1 MNKMFLLPKLAF
13 VGIRKNGIT
22 YFPYILAGIFSVFS
36 FFVFS
41 SIINN
46 DLMNKLPHS
55 AYLAVLMGIGLFLL
69 GVILI
74 PFLLY
79 SNSFL
84 IKRRKL
90 ELGLYSILG
99 LEKKHIAIMMS
110 FETLYTF
117 LAVFT
122 GGIIFGVVFS
132 KLMFLVLLN
141 LTRLPVDTGFTFSFT
156 AVRITFY
163 YFAGVF
169 LLNLLVNLVQV
180 FKSNP
185 NDLLKGSKAGE
196 KPPKR
201 LWISAAAGTV
211 LLGAGYY
218 IAIITKVDSSI
229 FSNFLFAVAL
239 VVVGT
244 HFFFKA
250 GILALLRMLKGNR
263 KFYYRKAN
271 YTTISGM
278 LYRMKKSAASLAN
291 ICIFSTMTIITLLC
305 TASLWF
311 GTPSVLDFQYPYDI
325 TIDYKAAGSIDR
337 NGLDSRL
344 SELSGKTHVNIYD
357 KISYAYMGV
366 NALKEDNKFARDSG
380 DKYQLN
386 TETVRLMTLQN
397 YNQIEHKDEALEEN
411 EALIYSTGAD
421 FSFNSVLF
429 GSDRYAVKKELSEAG
444 FDRKS
449 SVKRF
454 GQVYYFIV
462 KDENAINR
470 IIKDM
475 GYQEKSFTN
484 SIAFQV
490 NGKDKNKKEFADK
503 LGGWFKDKKEVVS
516 LQNGIVGRDETISMN
531 GGLLFLGIF
540 FGIIFSMC
548 LLLIM
553 YYKQITE
560 GYDDRDNF
568 NIMQKVGMSD
578 CEVKRT
584 IKRQILLVFLLPLV
598 FAALHTIAGFGI
610 ITQLMGVLFLYNRT
624 LIIAIGVIVSCVFA
638 VLYGLSYVF
647 TSKVYY
653 DIVRQMN

>member
-13 VGIRKNGIT
+13 VGIKKNGIT
-22 YFPYILAGIFSVFS
+22 YFPYILAGMFSVFV

-46 DLMNKLPHS
+46 DLMKKLPHS
-55 AYLAVLMGIGLFLL
+55 TYLVVLMGIGLFLL
-69 GVILI
+69 GVILV

-99 LEKKHIAIMMS
+99 LEKKHIAIMMF
-110 FETLYTF
+110 FETLYVF
-117 LAVFT
+117 LVVFT
-122 GGIIFGVVFS
+122 GGIILGVVFS
-132 KLMFLVLLN
+132 KLLFLVLLN
-141 LTRLPVDTGFTFSFT
+141 LTRLPVETEFTFSF
-156 AVRITFY
+156 VSVKLSFY
-163 YFAGVF
+163 YFAGVN
-169 LLNLLVNLVQV
+169 LLNLIVNLVQV

-185 NDLLKGSKAGE
+185 NDLMKGSKSGE

-201 LWISAAAGTV
+201 LWISALLGVV
-211 LLGAGYY
+211 LLAAGYY
-218 IAIITKVDSSI
+218 IAMVSKVDSGI
-229 FSNFLFAVAL
+229 FTDFLLAVAL
-239 VVVGT
+239 VVLGT

-250 GILALLRMLKGNR
+250 GILALLRILKGNR

-311 GTPSVLDFQYPYDI
+311 GTSGVLDFQYPYDI
-325 TIDYKAAGSIDR
+325 RIDYKANGSIDR
-337 NGLDSRL
+337 NSLNSML
-344 SELSGKTHVNIYD
+344 SQLSGETHVNIYD
-357 KISYAYMGV
+357 KISYAYMITD
-366 NALKEDNKFARDSG
+366 AIKAENKFTKKSG
-380 DKYQLN
+380 NQFQSN
-386 TETVRLMTLQN
+386 AETIKLITLQD
-397 YNQIEHKDEALEEN
+397 YNQTEHQKVYLEEN
-411 EALIYSTGAD
+411 EVLVYSTGTD
-421 FSFNSVLF
+421 FSFNNVLF
-429 GSDRYAVKKELSEAG
+429 GSEKYIVKKELAKAG

-449 SVKRF
+449 AVKRF
-454 GQVYYFIV
+454 NQAYYFIV
-462 KDENAINR
+462 KDETAIKK
-470 IIKDM
+470 IMIEVGDPD
-475 GYQEKSFTN
+475 KSYAD

-490 NGKDKNKKEFADK
+490 NGEDKYEKEFAN
-503 LGGWFKDKKEVVS
+503 LISGWFKDKKEVI
-516 LQNGIVGRDETISMN
+516 LFKNGIVGRDETISMN

-568 NIMQKVGMSD
+568 SIMQKVGMSD
-578 CEVKRT
+578 QEVKGT
-584 IKRQILLVFLLPLV
+584 IKRQILLVFFLPLV
-598 FAALHTIAGFGI
+598 FAFFHTIAGFGM
-610 ITQLMGVLFLYNRT
+610 ITELLGVLFLYNRT
-624 LIIAIGVIVSCVFA
+624 LIIAIAVVVSCIFA
-638 VLYGLSYVF
+638 VLYGMSYIF

-653 DIVRQMN
+653 SIVRQMN

>member
-13 VGIRKNGIT
+13 VGIKKNGIT
-22 YFPYILAGIFSVFS
+22 YFPYILAGMFSVFV

-46 DLMNKLPHS
+46 DLMKKLPHS
-55 AYLAVLMGIGLFLL
+55 TYLVVLMGIGLFLL
-69 GVILI
+69 GVILV

-99 LEKKHIAIMMS
+99 LEKKHIAIMMF
-110 FETLYTF
+110 FETLYVF
-117 LAVFT
+117 LVVFT
-122 GGIIFGVVFS
+122 GGIILGVVFS
-132 KLMFLVLLN
+132 KLLFLVLLN
-141 LTRLPVDTGFTFSFT
+141 LTRLPVETEFTFSF
-156 AVRITFY
+156 VSVKLSFY
-163 YFAGVF
+163 YFAGVN
-169 LLNLLVNLVQV
+169 LLNLIVNLVQV

-185 NDLLKGSKAGE
+185 NDLMKGSKSGE

-201 LWISAAAGTV
+201 LWISALLGVV
-211 LLGAGYY
+211 LLAAGYY
-218 IAIITKVDSSI
+218 IAMVSKIDSGI
-229 FSNFLFAVAL
+229 FTDFLLAVAL
-239 VVVGT
+239 VVLGT

-250 GILALLRMLKGNR
+250 GILALLRILKGNR

-311 GTPSVLDFQYPYDI
+311 GTSGVLDFQYPYDI
-325 TIDYKAAGSIDR
+325 RIDYKANGSIDR
-337 NGLDSRL
+337 NSLNSML
-344 SELSGKTHVNIYD
+344 SQLSGETHVNIYD
-357 KISYAYMGV
+357 KISYAYMITD
-366 NALKEDNKFARDSG
+366 AIKAENKFTKKSG
-380 DKYQLN
+380 NQFQSN
-386 TETVRLMTLQN
+386 AETIKLITLQD
-397 YNQIEHKDEALEEN
+397 YNQTEHQKVYLEEN
-411 EALIYSTGAD
+411 EVLVYSTGTD
-421 FSFNSVLF
+421 FSFNNVLF
-429 GSDRYAVKKELSEAG
+429 GSEKYIVKKELAKAG

-449 SVKRF
+449 AVKRF
-454 GQVYYFIV
+454 NQAYYFIV
-462 KDENAINR
+462 KDETAIKK
-470 IIKDM
+470 IMIEVGDPD
-475 GYQEKSFTN
+475 KSYAD

-490 NGKDKNKKEFADK
+490 NGEDKYEKEFAN
-503 LGGWFKDKKEVVS
+503 LISGWFKDKKEVI
-516 LQNGIVGRDETISMN
+516 LFKNGIVGRDETISMN

-568 NIMQKVGMSD
+568 SIMQKVGMSD
-578 CEVKRT
+578 QEVKGT
-584 IKRQILLVFLLPLV
+584 IKRQILLVFFLPLV
-598 FAALHTIAGFGI
+598 FAFFHTIAGFGM
-610 ITQLMGVLFLYNRT
+610 ITELLGVLFLYNRT
-624 LIIAIGVIVSCVFA
+624 LIIAIAVVVSCIFA
-638 VLYGLSYVF
+638 VLYGMSYIF

-653 DIVRQMN
+653 SIVRQMN

>member
-13 VGIRKNGIT
+13 VGIKKNGIT
-22 YFPYILAGIFSVFS
+22 YFPYILAGMFSVFV

-46 DLMNKLPHS
+46 DLMKKLPHS
-55 AYLAVLMGIGLFLL
+55 TYLVVLMGIGLFLL
-69 GVILI
+69 GVILV

-99 LEKKHIAIMMS
+99 LEKKHIAIMMF
-110 FETLYTF
+110 FETLYVF
-117 LAVFT
+117 LVVFT
-122 GGIIFGVVFS
+122 GGIILGVVFS
-132 KLMFLVLLN
+132 KLLFLVLLN
-141 LTRLPVDTGFTFSFT
+141 LTRLPVETEFTFSF
-156 AVRITFY
+156 VSVKISFY
-163 YFAGVF
+163 YFAGVN
-169 LLNLLVNLVQV
+169 LLNLIVNLVQV

-185 NDLLKGSKAGE
+185 NDLMKGSKSGE

-201 LWISAAAGTV
+201 LWISALLGVV
-211 LLGAGYY
+211 LLAAGYY
-218 IAIITKVDSSI
+218 IAMVSKVDSGI
-229 FSNFLFAVAL
+229 FTDFLLAVAL
-239 VVVGT
+239 VVLGT

-250 GILALLRMLKGNR
+250 GILALLRILKGNR

-311 GTPSVLDFQYPYDI
+311 GTSGVLDFQYPYDI
-325 TIDYKAAGSIDR
+325 RIDYKANGSIDR
-337 NGLDSRL
+337 NSLNSML
-344 SELSGKTHVNIYD
+344 SQLSGETHVNIYD
-357 KISYAYMGV
+357 KISYAYMITD
-366 NALKEDNKFARDSG
+366 AIKAENKFTKKSG
-380 DKYQLN
+380 NQFQSN
-386 TETVRLMTLQN
+386 AETIKLITLQD
-397 YNQIEHKDEALEEN
+397 YNQTEHQKVYLEEN
-411 EALIYSTGAD
+411 EVLVYSTGTD
-421 FSFNSVLF
+421 FSFNNVLF
-429 GSDRYAVKKELSEAG
+429 GSEKYIVKKELAKAG

-449 SVKRF
+449 AVKRF
-454 GQVYYFIV
+454 NQAYYFIV
-462 KDENAINR
+462 KDETAIKK
-470 IIKDM
+470 IMIEVGDPD
-475 GYQEKSFTN
+475 KSYAD

-490 NGKDKNKKEFADK
+490 NGEDKYEKEFAN
-503 LGGWFKDKKEVVS
+503 LISGWFKDKKEVI
-516 LQNGIVGRDETISMN
+516 LFKNGIVGRDETISMN

-568 NIMQKVGMSD
+568 SIMQKVGMSD
-578 CEVKRT
+578 QEVKGT
-584 IKRQILLVFLLPLV
+584 IKRQILLVFFLPLV
-598 FAALHTIAGFGI
+598 FAFFHTIAGFGM
-610 ITQLMGVLFLYNRT
+610 ITELLGVLFLYNRT
-624 LIIAIGVIVSCVFA
+624 LIIAIAVVVSCIFA
-638 VLYGLSYVF
+638 VLYGMSYIF

-653 DIVRQMN
+653 SIVRQMN